1 MTSPVGFIGNYIN
14 SPDFCHF
21 RGGQTKFQVFFTP
34 SLILNNPISLALS
47 SKFGYDNF
55 IAKVLLILK
64 NILCK
69 IVLVKVIHGFGK
81 RRQMMLLQNYLFF
94 TNPWLNA
101 DGYQAPGNGCSVS
114 ILICLMSH
122 IQLYGR
128 SGVQLTFFRE
138 HRRFECT

>member
-1 MTSPVGFIGNYIN
+1 MF
-14 SPDFCHF
+14 
-21 RGGQTKFQVFFTP
+21 QTKSGKLQIFLPFP
-34 SLILNNPISLALS
+34 ILNNPISLALS
-47 SKFGYDNF
+47 SKFGCTNF

-101 DGYQAPGNGCSVS
+101 DGYQVPGNGCSTLV
-114 ILICLMSH
+114 CLMSH
-122 IQLYGR
+122 IQSYGR
-128 SGVQLTFFRE
+128 SGVQLVCYDFQVNINKILLIKKATV
-138 HRRFECT
+138 